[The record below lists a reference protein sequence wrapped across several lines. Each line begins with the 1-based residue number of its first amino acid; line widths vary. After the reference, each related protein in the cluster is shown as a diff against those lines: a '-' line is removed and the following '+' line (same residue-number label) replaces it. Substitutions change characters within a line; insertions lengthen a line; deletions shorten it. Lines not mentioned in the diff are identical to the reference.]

1 MISRKRFTKKEIKED
16 KLVTTAFR
24 TSEYIQKN
32 PAPFIYGGVLVAIL
46 FAAVLL
52 FMWSAD
58 KKQAEASTLL
68 ARARL
73 SMEAGRAEVGI
84 VDIETLIRDYAGTG
98 QAGHGALRLA
108 NYYYH
113 STKEY
118 YKALE
123 YFEIVINEYKDDNV
137 RLANAASGAAAC
149 YSREGNSAEAARLFR
164 FSADTDP
171 QKSWAPGQ
179 MKLAIYA
186 YLHAGDTTSAISVI
200 EQLDI
205 MYETSTEAMATQR
218 LLAEITY

>member
-58 KKQAEASTLL
+58 KKQAEATTLL

-73 SMEAGRAEVGI
+73 SMEAGQAEVGI
-84 VDIETLIRDYAGTG
+84 ADIETLIRDYAGTG
-98 QAGHGALRLA
+98 QAGHGALKLA

-118 YKALE
+118 DKALE

-149 YSREGNSAEAARLFR
+149 YSRAGNSAEAAGLFR
-164 FSADTDP
+164 FSADADP